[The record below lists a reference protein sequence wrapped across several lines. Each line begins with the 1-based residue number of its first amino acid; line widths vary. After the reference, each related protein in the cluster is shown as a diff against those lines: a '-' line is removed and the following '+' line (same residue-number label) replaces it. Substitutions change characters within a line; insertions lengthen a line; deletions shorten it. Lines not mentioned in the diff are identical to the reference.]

1 MKTLITLAMG
11 LLLPFFVITQ
21 NFVLEEFN
29 SFDGVGEW
37 TSPTNTPNAGSHS
50 GLLCYNIDGN
60 YANGEWMFFESPLFD
75 FSTWTQL
82 DVIWH
87 QECDIRGGDEFR
99 LYYYD
104 GATGSW
110 YYYNLTNLTGTY
122 MVTLPITTRVV
133 SFDLLS
139 NGNGNLN
146 NKYAH
151 VDYIRFEEPNPLPVE
166 LLFFEGENNNKSNI
180 LKWATASENNSSH
193 FDIQHSE
200 NGDKW
205 TTLNTVTSV
214 GNSTEYTEYIIWD
227 VNYQPIINYYQL
239 IQYDFDGEFETFG
252 PIAID
257 NRTLEQRII
266 KYTNLLGQE
275 INPLNVKG
283 IIIETYEDGSIRK
296 VFRP

>member
-60 YANGEWMFFESPLFD
+60 YADGEWMFFESPLFD

-146 NKYAH
+146 NKYTH
-151 VDYIRFEEPNPLPVE
+151 VDYIRFEEPNPLPV
-166 LLFFEGENNNKSNI
+166 
-180 LKWATASENNSSH
+180 W
-193 FDIQHSE
+193 
-200 NGDKW
+200 
-205 TTLNTVTSV
+205 V
-214 GNSTEYTEYIIWD
+214 
-227 VNYQPIINYYQL
+227 
-239 IQYDFDGEFETFG
+239 
-252 PIAID
+252 
-257 NRTLEQRII
+257 
-266 KYTNLLGQE
+266 
-275 INPLNVKG
+275 
-283 IIIETYEDGSIRK
+283 
-296 VFRP
+296 

>member
-239 IQYDFDGEFETFG
+239 IQHDFDGEFEIFG

>member
-1 MKTLITLAMG
+1 MI
-11 LLLPFFVITQ
+11 
-21 NFVLEEFN
+21 
-29 SFDGVGEW
+29 
-37 TSPTNTPNAGSHS
+37 
-50 GLLCYNIDGN
+50 
-60 YANGEWMFFESPLFD
+60 
-75 FSTWTQL
+75 
-82 DVIWH
+82 
-87 QECDIRGGDEFR
+87 
-99 LYYYD
+99 
-104 GATGSW
+104 
-110 YYYNLTNLTGTY
+110 
-122 MVTLPITTRVV
+122 
-133 SFDLLS
+133 S
-139 NGNGNLN
+139 N
-146 NKYAH
+146 
-151 VDYIRFEEPNPLPVE
+151 
-166 LLFFEGENNNKSNI
+166 
-180 LKWATASENNSSH
+180 
-193 FDIQHSE
+193 

-239 IQYDFDGEFETFG
+239 IQYDFDGEFEIFG

>member
-1 MKTLITLAMG
+1 
-11 LLLPFFVITQ
+11 
-21 NFVLEEFN
+21 
-29 SFDGVGEW
+29 
-37 TSPTNTPNAGSHS
+37 
-50 GLLCYNIDGN
+50 
-60 YANGEWMFFESPLFD
+60 
-75 FSTWTQL
+75 
-82 DVIWH
+82 
-87 QECDIRGGDEFR
+87 
-99 LYYYD
+99 
-104 GATGSW
+104 
-110 YYYNLTNLTGTY
+110 

-166 LLFFEGENNNKSNI
+166 LLFFEGENHNKSNI

-239 IQYDFDGEFETFG
+239 IQHDFDGEFEIFG